1 MLNPMGKKG
10 FDKTGS
16 LISATESLGN
26 KITGGIFNKLFP
38 KNEAHPNDWN
48 LDAKWAVEQQKPLKT
63 RIIIYSIFSTFTLL
77 LLWAAFAPVDE
88 VVNGIGKV
96 IPSLGTQIVQ
106 AVDGGMVEEIMVRES
121 DIVTKDTVILK
132 IDPTRFSSFLGER
145 KAQVM
150 SLMAKA
156 ARLEALTRDVPYE
169 PSAEVSASVPNI
181 VEHERRLYE
190 TSLEEIRSSIAVAR
204 DRAAQ
209 RRQELIESTSRVAQL
224 STAKDLAQDELK
236 ATKSLLESGAVSPLE
251 VTRLE
256 KEVARARGEKDQA
269 MAQVSRARSA
279 IQEAEGQVRE
289 IGLRYRNVWRN
300 DLSATLAELE
310 SLTEGNKALV
320 DRVSHSEVR
329 SPINGTIKR
338 LFVNT
343 TGAVVM
349 PGGAVAEIVS
359 DEDELV
365 VEAKLSPSD
374 RAFVKPG
381 QNVVVKFTAYEYAIY
396 GGLDGTVEYIG
407 PDTIT
412 DERGN
417 TFYTVRIKTNKTNFG
432 ENRPILP
439 GMVAQV
445 DIITGKKTVL
455 SYLLKPLFRAKERA
469 LREH

>member
-1 MLNPMGKKG
+1 MLDPMGKKG

-16 LISATESLGN
+16 LINATENVGN

-38 KNEAHPNDWN
+38 KNEAHSNNWS
-48 LDAKWAVEQQKPLKT
+48 LDAKWAVEQQKPIKT
-63 RIIIYSIFSTFTLL
+63 RVIIYSIFLTLIL
-77 LLWAAFAPVDE
+77 LFLWAAFSPLDE
-88 VVNGIGKV
+88 VVNGVGKV
-96 IPSLGTQIVQ
+96 IPTSGTQVVQ
-106 AVDGGMVEEIMVRES
+106 SVDGGMVEEIMVHES
-121 DIVTKDTVILK
+121 DTVRKDTVILK

-150 SLMAKA
+150 ALMAKA

-169 PSAEVSASVPNI
+169 PSAEVAASVPDI
-181 VEHERRLYE
+181 VEHERRLYL
-190 TSLEEIRSSIAVAR
+190 TSLDEIRSGVSVAR

-209 RRQELIESTSRVAQL
+209 RRQELIESTSRLAQL
-224 STAKDLAQDELK
+224 STAKDLAQDELN

-256 KEVARARGEKDQA
+256 KEVARSNGERDQA
-269 MAQVSRARSA
+269 RAQVSRARSA
-279 IQEAEGQVRE
+279 IQEAEGQIRE
-289 IGLRYRNVWRN
+289 IGLRFRNAWRN
-300 DLSATLAELE
+300 ELSATLSELG

-343 TGAVVM
+343 VGAVVM

-365 VEAKLSPSD
+365 VEAKLSPTD

-412 DERGN
+412 DEKGN
-417 TFYTVRIKTNKTNFG
+417 TFYTVRIKTNKTSFG

-455 SYLLKPLFRAKERA
+455 SYLLKPLFRAKDKA

>member
-1 MLNPMGKKG
+1 MGKKQ
-10 FDKTGS
+10 FDKTGR
-16 LISATESLGN
+16 LIAVTENIGN
-26 KITGGIFNKLFP
+26 RITGGLLNKLLP
-38 KNEAHPNDWN
+38 KTKTRSIDWKH
-48 LDAKWAVEQQKPLKT
+48 DAVWAVEQQKPIKT
-63 RIIIYSIFSTFTLL
+63 RIIIYSIFLTFAAI
-77 LLWAAFAPVDE
+77 LLWAGLSSVDQ

-96 IPSLGTQIVQ
+96 IPSSGTQIVQ
-106 AVDGGMVEEIMVRES
+106 SVDGGMVEEILVRES
-121 DIVTKDTVILK
+121 DVVTKNSVIVK

-145 KAQVM
+145 KSQVM

-156 ARLEALTRDVPYE
+156 ARLEALTSNVPYN
-169 PSAEVSASVPNI
+169 PPAEVVAAVPDI
-181 VEHERRLYE
+181 VEHERRLYM
-190 TSLEEIRSSIAVAR
+190 TSLDEVNSSIAVAR

-209 RRQELIESTSRVAQL
+209 RRQELIESTSRLAQL
-224 STAKDLAQDELK
+224 TTAHDLAQDELK

-256 KEVARARGEKDQA
+256 KEVARAHGDKDQA
-269 MAQVSRARSA
+269 RAQVSRSKSA
-279 IQEAEGQVRE
+279 IQEAEGQIRE
-289 IGLRYRNVWRN
+289 IGLRYRNAWRN
-300 DLSATLAELE
+300 DLSATLAGLG

-343 TGAVVM
+343 IGAVVV

-365 VEAKLSPSD
+365 VEAMLSPSN

-396 GGLDGTVEYIG
+396 GGLDGTVEYIS

-412 DERGN
+412 DGKGN
-417 TFYTVRIKTNKTNFG
+417 TFYNVRIKTKETSFG
-432 ENRPILP
+432 ENRPILA

-455 SYLLKPLFRAKERA
+455 SYILKPLFRAKEKA
-469 LREH
+469 LKEH

>member
-10 FDKTGS
+10 FNKTGT
-16 LISATESLGN
+16 LINATENVGN
-26 KITGGIFNKLFP
+26 KITGGIFNKLFQ
-38 KNEAHPNDWN
+38 KKETHSNNWN
-48 LDAKWAVEQQKPLKT
+48 LDAKWAVEQQKPIKT
-63 RIIIYSIFSTFTLL
+63 RVIIYSIFLTLIL
-77 LLWAAFAPVDE
+77 LFLWAAFSPIDE
-88 VVNGIGKV
+88 IVNGVGKV

-106 AVDGGMVEEIMVRES
+106 SVDGGMVEEIMVRES
-121 DIVTKDTVILK
+121 DVVTKDTVIIK

-145 KAQVM
+145 KSQVM

-156 ARLEALTRDVPYE
+156 ARLEALTREVPYE
-169 PSAEVSASVPNI
+169 PSAEVTASVPDI
-181 VEHERRLYE
+181 VEHERRLYL
-190 TSLEEIRSSIAVAR
+190 TSLDEIRSGISVAR

-209 RRQELIESTSRVAQL
+209 RRQELIESTSRLSQL
-224 STAKDLAQDELK
+224 STAKDLAQEELN

-256 KEVARARGEKDQA
+256 KEVARSNGERDQA
-269 MAQVSRARSA
+269 RAQVSRARSA
-279 IQEAEGQVRE
+279 IQEAEGQIRE
-289 IGLRYRNVWRN
+289 IGLRYRNAWRN
-300 DLSATLAELE
+300 ELSATLAELG

-320 DRVSHSEVR
+320 DRVSHSEVK

-359 DEDELV
+359 VEDELV

-381 QNVVVKFTAYEYAIY
+381 QNVVVKFTAYEYAIF

-417 TFYTVRIKTNKTNFG
+417 TFYTVRIKTHKTNFG

-455 SYLLKPLFRAKERA
+455 TYLLKPLFRAKEKA